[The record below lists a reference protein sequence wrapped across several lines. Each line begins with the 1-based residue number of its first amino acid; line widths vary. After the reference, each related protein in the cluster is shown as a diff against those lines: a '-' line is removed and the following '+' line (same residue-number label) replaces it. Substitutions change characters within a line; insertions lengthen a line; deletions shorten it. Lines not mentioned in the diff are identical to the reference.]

1 MDAMKEF
8 QLRMQLMEGK
18 ELRFGINHPGTD
30 KKEMVKEAIKSLQ
43 RYLDQMEERPE
54 DYAETDPNAYF
65 NLSVELLKVPKPSWV
80 E

>member
-1 MDAMKEF
+1 MKEF